1 MSIVHR
7 SYRISIVVSFLL
19 TSRIAFDLLRIGI
32 MSLWVIKG
40 GKVSYWVGK
49 SNGWRVGFDNFFR
62 RENNNS
68 EGFPNIRKE
77 LRKKTEDKMKD
88 LNILCSLRSNFVS
101 FSFSL
106 LFSLCSIFVFI
117 FIYLILKTNTKNIR
131 RKEYC
136 LEFDL
141 CALTRSRRS

>member
-1 MSIVHR
+1 MRTVYR
-7 SYRISIVVSFLL
+7 NYRISI
-19 TSRIAFDLLRIGI
+19 AFDLVNIGI
-32 MSLWVIKG
+32 VSLWVIKG

-106 LFSLCSIFVFI
+106 LVSWLGCVAVNKFI
-117 FIYLILKTNTKNIR
+117 VL
-131 RKEYC
+131 
-136 LEFDL
+136 
-141 CALTRSRRS
+141 